1 MNSLVKGCLRKK
13 PYREAEARQLV
24 GLVHHQR
31 PGDGRQHVYHC
42 DACGWW
48 HIGHRGR
55 RARRR

>member
-1 MNSLVKGCLRKK
+1 
-13 PYREAEARQLV
+13 LV